1 MTAEVMMKE
10 YKNMKKEL
18 TVTEFQLRQFQGVS
32 EQDMIDSMLYSHQER
47 SEGTR
52 LNSSHAR

>member
-18 TVTEFQLRQFQGVS
+18 TVTEFQNGKQ
-32 EQDMIDSMLYSHQER
+32 
-47 SEGTR
+47 
-52 LNSSHAR
+52 SSQV